1 MKHDPVGHAPHNPST
16 NTRAPLRAHGNET
29 IVCVSCYAN
38 NLSAAASHFTI
49 GLTFIRPFSLSPW
62 TFAARYS
69 CAFEAI
75 GELPLRLIQ
84 RRLESSGIDL
94 EKQVPFFDK
103 RAFLVSLAK

>member
-1 MKHDPVGHAPHNPST
+1 MLIIS
-16 NTRAPLRAHGNET
+16 
-29 IVCVSCYAN
+29 
-38 NLSAAASHFTI
+38 SAAQPHFTI
-49 GLTFIRPFSLSPW
+49 GLTLIRPFFLSSW

-94 EKQVPFFDK
+94 EKQVPFFYK